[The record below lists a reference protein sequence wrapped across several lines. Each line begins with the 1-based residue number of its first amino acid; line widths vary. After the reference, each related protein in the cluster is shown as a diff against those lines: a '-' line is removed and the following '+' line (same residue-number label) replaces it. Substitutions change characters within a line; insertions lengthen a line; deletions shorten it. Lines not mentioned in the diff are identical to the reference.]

1 MSARVLTQE
10 QLDAVLAEPREPGK
24 RIGRLLA
31 ERGYVSEAQLTQ
43 ALSMQLSIP
52 WVSLYH
58 IEFSRQLLNTVP
70 RELAERG
77 CLVPIFVRR
86 KKGGEETLYVAMDD
100 PTNDELLAD
109 VAKSAGLPVRAM
121 IASESEIRSAIR
133 VYYASDP
140 MAETP
145 PPSAPATARIAQ
157 SVAAAPAPPPPPPPR
172 PTVPDPEVEVTSVR
186 EVTIPPRKPSSAPP
200 PPSEGALARR
210 RSRPRMLALTLLD
223 GTTVELPARKK
234 RPSDPA
240 PAPPIADQL
249 TARDLVAAL
258 RAAAQATPQ
267 SAAETSA
274 VLKEVLGDAPRWE
287 PVVGALLSLLLRKGA
302 IADWEFVDELR
313 KMSR

>member
-1 MSARVLTQE
+1 MSARVITQE

-24 RIGRLLA
+24 RIGRALA
-31 ERGYVSEAQLTQ
+31 EKGYVSEAQLTQ

-58 IEFSRQLLNTVP
+58 IEFSRQLLNTVS

-133 VYYASDP
+133 VYYAPESREEAPP
-140 MAETP
+140 MSS
-145 PPSAPATARIAQ
+145 PSTAQVAQ
-157 SVAAAPAPPPPPPPR
+157 SVAVEPPPPPPR
-172 PTVPDPEVEVTSVR
+172 PTVPDPEIEVTGVR
-186 EVTIPPRKPSSAPP
+186 EVTIPPRKPASAPP
-200 PPSEGALARR
+200 PPSEGGLARR

-234 RPSDPA
+234 RASDPA

-258 RAAAQATPQ
+258 RAAAQASPQ
-267 SAAETSA
+267 SASETSA

-287 PVVGALLSLLLRKGA
+287 PVVGALLSLLLRKGTV
-302 IADWEFVDELR
+302 ADWEFVEELR